1 MPPRSSIVS
10 RNAAASTG
18 TGNGCSKIGPGSDL
32 STGAIMLDRGA
43 AGYLA
48 VDLFDNRAQAHPDL
62 YRRLGE
68 ALDREVR
75 EDELGFALASFP
87 DLPEIEGEYDLIVS
101 NATLEHV
108 QNVGYLF
115 RRLRG
120 LASTRARMVHHIDA
134 QTHMRWIKDTDP
146 LNILRFPDMIYR
158 NLLDFPG
165 APNRLRARDFERL
178 AGMAGWASTRVVR
191 GRRAPEGYVSR
202 TRVNR
207 RFRAYD
213 LDALHVHAA
222 GRALRPAATGS
233 AVVTLAKT
241 DMQPGEVSLGAVLTF
256 EALEPVDDHLC
267 PQPVVVGKGLDR
279 RRDGAGDRAID
290 EQPVVAV
297 IDKLG

>member
-1 MPPRSSIVS
+1 MGAGNAIRHRHQGYVRPRPFSADDLDRTIRHATEIVD
-10 RNAAASTG
+10 RLQERG
-18 TGNGCSKIGPGSDL
+18 GIDWHGQRVLEIGPGSDL

-68 ALDREVR
+68 VLDREVR
-75 EDELGFALASFP
+75 EDELGFTLASFP
-87 DLPEIEGEYDLIVS
+87 DLPELEGEYDLIVS

-146 LNILRFPDMIYR
+146 LNILRFPDVIYR

-191 GRRAPEGYVSR
+191 GRRAPAGYVSR

-213 LDALHVHAA
+213 LDAL
-222 GRALRPAATGS
+222 TF
-233 AVVTLAKT
+233 TLLA
-241 DMQPGEVSLGAVLTF
+241 E
-256 EALEPVDDHLC
+256 
-267 PQPVVVGKGLDR
+267 R
-279 RRDGAGDRAID
+279 
-290 EQPVVAV
+290 
-297 IDKLG
+297 